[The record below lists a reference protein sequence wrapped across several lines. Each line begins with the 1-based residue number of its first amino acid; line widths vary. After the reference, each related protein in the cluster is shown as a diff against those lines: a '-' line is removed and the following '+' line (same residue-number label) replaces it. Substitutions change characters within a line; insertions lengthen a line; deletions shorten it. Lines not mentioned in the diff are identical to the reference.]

1 MEQTLEYKLYKLKV
15 ISKYLT
21 DSYGHRDTP
30 AFIRYNHTKTKE
42 DLQRLLD
49 EYLEDSAFL
58 GVNILDDIL
67 DKIEYLLD
75 TLPDKDSLAQC
86 QFFYDMIYDLREA
99 KCDKL
104 QASDWEN
111 KVLYP
116 LLENL
121 NISTK
126 E

>member
-21 DSYGHRDTP
+21 DSYGNRDTP

-49 EYLEDSAFL
+49 EYLEDSNFL
-58 GVNILDDIL
+58 GVNILDDVL
-67 DKIEYLLD
+67 DKIEHLLD
-75 TLPDKDSLAQC
+75 TLQDKGSLAQC
-86 QFFYDMIYDLREA
+86 QFYYDMIYDLREA

-104 QASDWEN
+104 QASDWEVKALN
-111 KVLYP
+111 P
-116 LLENL
+116 LLSSL
-121 NISTK
+121 GISTN

>member
-1 MEQTLEYKLYKLKV
+1 MSKTLEYKLYKLKV

-49 EYLEDSAFL
+49 EYLEDSSFL

-67 DKIEYLLD
+67 DKIEHFLD
-75 TLPDKDSLAQC
+75 TLQDKDSLAQC
-86 QFFYDMIYDLREA
+86 QFYYDMIYDLREA
-99 KCDKL
+99 KCEQLK
-104 QASDWEN
+104 ANDWQLE
-111 KVLYP
+111 VLNP
-116 LLENL
+116 LLNSL
-121 NISTK
+121 GIDTR
-126 E
+126 

>member
-1 MEQTLEYKLYKLKV
+1 MENTLEYKLYKLKV

-49 EYLEDSAFL
+49 EYLEDSSFL

-67 DKIEYLLD
+67 DKIEYFLD
-75 TLPDKDSLAQC
+75 TLEDKGSLAQC

-99 KCDKL
+99 KCDELK
-104 QASDWEN
+104 ANDWQLE
-111 KVLYP
+111 VLNP
-116 LLENL
+116 LLNSLGIDTE
-121 NISTK
+121 
-126 E
+126 

>member
-1 MEQTLEYKLYKLKV
+1 MNINEYKREV
-15 ISKYLT
+15 IGKYLT
-21 DSYGHRDTP
+21 NTYGHRDTP

-49 EYLEDSAFL
+49 EYLEDSVFL

-67 DKIEYLLD
+67 DKIEHLLD
-75 TLPDKDSLAQC
+75 TLQDKGSLAQC
-86 QFFYDMIYDLREA
+86 QFFYDIIYDLREA

-111 KVLYP
+111 KALNP
-116 LLENL
+116 LLNSLGIDTE
-121 NISTK
+121 
-126 E
+126 

>member
-49 EYLEDSAFL
+49 EYLEDSNFL
-58 GVNILDDIL
+58 GVNILDDVL
-67 DKIEYLLD
+67 DKIEHLLD
-75 TLPDKDSLAQC
+75 TLQDKDYLAQC
-86 QFFYDMIYDLREA
+86 QFYYDMIYDLREA

-104 QASDWEN
+104 QASDWEVKALN
-111 KVLYP
+111 P
-116 LLENL
+116 LLSSL
-121 NISTK
+121 GISTN

>member
-1 MEQTLEYKLYKLKV
+1 MENTLEYKLYKLKV

-49 EYLEDSAFL
+49 EYLEDSSFL

-67 DKIEYLLD
+67 DKIEHLLD
-75 TLPDKDSLAQC
+75 TLEDIDSLGQC
-86 QFFYDMIYDLREA
+86 QFYYDMIYDLREA
-99 KCDKL
+99 KCEKL
-104 QASDWEN
+104 QASDWE
-111 KVLYP
+111 KEVLKP
-116 LLENL
+116 LLETL